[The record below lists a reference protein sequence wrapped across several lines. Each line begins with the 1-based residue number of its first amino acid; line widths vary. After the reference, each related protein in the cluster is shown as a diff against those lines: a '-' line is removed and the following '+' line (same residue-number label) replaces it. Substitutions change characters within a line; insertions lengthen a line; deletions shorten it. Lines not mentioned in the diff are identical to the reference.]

1 MRQLLFLFMVSYSH
15 AMTYK
20 SFTLIKVCLAISL
33 TLARQDKGRSHFK
46 NKHRPDFNHHLSSKH
61 RKPSKFCSNNTVAQN
76 YLTQI
81 LSVIDVLQANS
92 SYASILK
99 LQSTNFITYLKDIN
113 NQELLRGNCSTF
125 VNGLKA
131 AKKADRAVEREQKH
145 LAATIREQIKQ
156 VARDVTNGKGFYEFD
171 S

>member
-1 MRQLLFLFMVSYSH
+1 
-15 AMTYK
+15 MTYK

-46 NKHRPDFNHHLSSKH
+46 NKHRPDFHHDLSSKH
-61 RKPSKFCSNNTVAQN
+61 RKPSKFCSNNTTAQN

-81 LSVIDVLQANS
+81 LSIIDVLQENS

-99 LQSTNFITYLKDIN
+99 LKSTNFITYLKDIH
-113 NQELLRGNCSTF
+113 NQELLRSDCETF
-125 VNGLKA
+125 LKGLKE
-131 AKKADRAVEREQKH
+131 AKKADKAVQREQKY
-145 LAATIREQIKQ
+145 LAATIQEQIKQ

-171 S
+171 N